1 METMGELGI
10 NSGIGYGQRFI
21 INTGKKFSGMMIKKI
36 SVKGKALREE
46 VVLERVC
53 GELAETFKV

>member
-10 NSGIGYGQRFI
+10 NSGIRYGQHFI

>member
-10 NSGIGYGQRFI
+10 NSGIRYGQRFI

-46 VVLERVC
+46 VVLERVF